1 MKTRIRKEKIN
12 KRNRVREEEELTEE
26 WADGL
31 KNKTNERMKT
41 RETMGASGNT
51 KNRRKRL
58 LVVSA
63 EEQYAGGGYE
73 REVDRKKGICPQESM
88 RK

>member
-1 MKTRIRKEKIN
+1 M
-12 KRNRVREEEELTEE
+12 
-26 WADGL
+26 
-31 KNKTNERMKT
+31 KTNERMKT

-51 KNRRKRL
+51 KKRRKWL

-73 REVDRKKGICPQESM
+73 RVEKDRK
-88 RK
+88 RKRMIAAKPRSH